1 MKIHELA
8 KELNLD
14 TKVVLE
20 KAQSMGIDVHDKDSI
35 LKDMDAKAIKN
46 IIQIGHKGGDT
57 KIVKATPK
65 KADAKTE
72 EPKVTVKAANIPMPQ
87 HKTKKAAPVKQ
98 QEKHPTQKPPVGKPV
113 VNKDLE
119 NRQKPPNGGIF
130 LSNFSLYSV
139 VWCCIYLYI
148 VL

>member
-57 KIVKATPK
+57 KIVKATPR
-65 KADAKTE
+65 
-72 EPKVTVKAANIPMPQ
+72 
-87 HKTKKAAPVKQ
+87 
-98 QEKHPTQKPPVGKPV
+98 
-113 VNKDLE
+113 
-119 NRQKPPNGGIF
+119 RQMQ
-130 LSNFSLYSV
+130 SLKS
-139 VWCCIYLYI
+139 LK
-148 VL
+148 

>member
-8 KELNLD
+8 TELNMD
-14 TKVVLE
+14 VNIVLE

-65 KADAKTE
+65 KAEAKRIRGA
-72 EPKVTVKAANIPMPQ
+72 PKTSRRRS
-87 HKTKKAAPVKQ
+87 KTQSGRRKEAHRERALRP
-98 QEKHPTQKPPVGKPV
+98 
-113 VNKDLE
+113 
-119 NRQKPPNGGIF
+119 
-130 LSNFSLYSV
+130 
-139 VWCCIYLYI
+139 
-148 VL
+148 